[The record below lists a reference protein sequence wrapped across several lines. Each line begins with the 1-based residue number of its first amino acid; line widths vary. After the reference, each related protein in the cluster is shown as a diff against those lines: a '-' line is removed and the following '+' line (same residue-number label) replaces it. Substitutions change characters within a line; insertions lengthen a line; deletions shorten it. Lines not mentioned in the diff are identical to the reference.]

1 MGTDSNS
8 IADGVDIPQRG
19 IGAALRRVH
28 PVWWLNLAI
37 WAAAIALFVGPVAG
51 LPPLHEPHVAWWWL
65 ALGFLVGERCVVHL
79 EFSRNAHSFSLGD
92 VPLVF
97 GLVLATGGDLVI
109 AAVVG
114 PALTLLLDRR
124 LPPIKLFFN
133 LGQFALSVCLATIIC
148 YWLAPV
154 GTDWGP
160 QLAIAVLVGAQVS
173 AIICVALIG
182 AAISL
187 SEGWLGLRQL
197 TRMFATDLTVTVTNS
212 SLGLV
217 AALIVSTEPWA
228 LPLLVVPLLTVF
240 LAYRAYVSERKRG
253 ERLEF
258 LYEANRTLSRS
269 PEIAEALEGLL
280 ARSLDAFRAERA
292 EIILWTPDKPPLRT
306 TLGPGDHKEVMAEV
320 DPEVA
325 IDLQS
330 LVSNDHPVVTLPD
343 AARGSAVAEYMQE
356 RGVHKAMLA
365 MLPGEDRVIGTLML
379 SNRYGVVRD
388 FSADDQKLFETLAN
402 NASVAL
408 QYDRLEQAIARLKD
422 LQQQL
427 RHQAFH
433 DSLTD
438 LPNRALFISS
448 VREALD
454 KAPQE
459 LAVLFIDVDDFK
471 TVNDTLGHAIGD
483 ELLVAVADRLRSC
496 VRPQDE
502 IARLGGDEFAVRLND
517 AVDAEGAAESV
528 AKRIMEAFQ
537 LPIEAG
543 GELLSIRL
551 SVGIASAH
559 QGASDEDELIRH
571 ADMAMYQAK
580 MAGKACFERFDPEAQ
595 AMMLHRRQMKDD
607 LRRAVEN
614 GELTVHYQP
623 IVALATGH
631 AAAAEALV
639 RWEHPERGP
648 DHARR
653 VHPARRGDR
662 HDRRDRPLRAA
673 RGLHAGEALAGRRGR
688 RRAGDHARRAREPQR
703 ARAPPDRPHRHRQ
716 RRDRGGRHPAVGPRA
731 RDHREPAARGRRAQR
746 RRAARAARARRAP
759 RARRLRHRLLV
770 AELPALA
777 AAGHPQDRQAVRGPR
792 GGGVARLL
800 RADDDRPGEGA
811 RARGDRRGHRDRRAG
826 GGAARAAV
834 LLRPGL
840 LPRPARGRH
849 GLAGRRTGFLT
860 RTSVQALSSRSRER
874 RYRH

>member
-1 MGTDSNS
+1 M
-8 IADGVDIPQRG
+8 
-19 IGAALRRVH
+19 
-28 PVWWLNLAI
+28 
-37 WAAAIALFVGPVAG
+37 
-51 LPPLHEPHVAWWWL
+51 
-65 ALGFLVGERCVVHL
+65 
-79 EFSRNAHSFSLGD
+79 
-92 VPLVF
+92 
-97 GLVLATGGDLVI
+97 
-109 AAVVG
+109 
-114 PALTLLLDRR
+114 
-124 LPPIKLFFN
+124 
-133 LGQFALSVCLATIIC
+133 
-148 YWLAPV
+148 
-154 GTDWGP
+154 
-160 QLAIAVLVGAQVS
+160 
-173 AIICVALIG
+173 ALIG

-187 SEGWLGLRQL
+187 SEGWLGFRQL
-197 TRMFATDLTVTVTNS
+197 GRMFATDLTVTVTNS

-240 LAYRAYVSERKRG
+240 LAYRAYVTERKRG

-325 IDLQS
+325 VDLQS
-330 LVSNDHPVVTLPD
+330 LVSNDMPVVTLPD
-343 AARGSAVAEYMQE
+343 AAHGSAIAAYLQE
-356 RGVHKAMLA
+356 RGVQKAMLA

-388 FSADDQKLFETLAN
+388 FSADDLKLFETLAN

-454 KAPQE
+454 TAPEE

-471 TVNDTLGHAIGD
+471 TVNDTLGHAVGD
-483 ELLVAVADRLRSC
+483 ELLVGVADRLRSC

-502 IARLGGDEFAVRLND
+502 IARLGGDEFAVRLHD

-551 SVGIASAH
+551 SVGIASAR

-595 AMMLHRRQMKDD
+595 AVMLHRRQMKDD
-607 LRRAVEN
+607 LRRAVDT

-623 IVALATGH
+623 IVALATGD

-639 RWEHPERGP
+639 RWEHPERGRIMP
-648 DHARR
+648 AEFIPLAEETGMIVAIGRFVLREACLQARR
-653 VHPARRGDR
+653 WQDEKGVLRSVHVNLSALE
-662 HDRRDRPLRAA
+662 LRQSDLIPTGA
-673 RGLHAGEALAGRRGR
+673 
-688 RRAGDHARRAREPQR
+688 
-703 ARAPPDRPHRHRQ
+703 
-716 RRDRGGRHPAVGPRA
+716 RRDRGGRHRPVGPRA
-731 RDHREPAARGRRAQR
+731 GDHREPAARGRRAQR
-746 RRAARAARARRAP
+746 RGAARAARARRAP
-759 RARRLRHRLLV
+759 RARRLRHGLLL

-777 AAGHPQDRQAVRGPR
+777 AAGHPQDRQAVRRPR
-792 GGGVARLL
+792 GGGLARLV
-800 RADDDRPGEGA
+800 RADDDRPRQGA
-811 RARGDRRGHRDRRAG
+811 RARGHRRGHRDGRAG
-826 GGAARAAV
+826 RGAARAAV
-834 LLRPGL
+834 QLRAGL
-840 LPRPARGRH
+840 LPRPPRGRSYVGPGALIGRRRQPITHQEGAVQGKPVARRGRKARGLAWMRDGPAAKAHPPSHFKRH
-849 GLAGRRTGFLT
+849 GGRPVMNKPLAPGRIRWAILCLALAATGVAPATGRGCLARRGHRADGRRQRARRRQGRRPRRGRQGDRRAADHQRLRRRALLRRGRARSRTPTASRPSPSTT
-860 RTSVQALSSRSRER
+860 RSSRRASASRASR
-874 RYRH
+874 RPTRPRWTRRRCGTTRSPTSAAGASASP

>member
-1 MGTDSNS
+1 MGTDSIS
-8 IADGVDIPQRG
+8 IAEGASSTPRG
-19 IGAALRRVH
+19 IRAALSHVH

-37 WAAAIALFVGPVAG
+37 WAAAIALFIGPVND
-51 LPPLHEPHVAWWWL
+51 LPPLHAPHIAWWWL
-65 ALGFLVGERCVVHL
+65 ALGFLIGERCVVHL

-97 GLVLATGGDLVI
+97 GLVLSSGSDLVI

-133 LGQFALSVCLATIIC
+133 LGQFALSVCLATLIC
-148 YWLAPV
+148 SWLAPT

-160 QLAIAVLVGAQVS
+160 QLAIAVIVGAQVS
-173 AIICVALIG
+173 ATTCVALIG

-187 SEGWLGLRQL
+187 SEGWLGFRQL
-197 TRMFATDLTVTVTNS
+197 GRMFATDLTVTVTNS

-217 AALIVSTEPWA
+217 AALIISTEPWA

-325 IDLQS
+325 VDLQS
-330 LVSNDHPVVTLPD
+330 LVSHETPVVTLPD
-343 AARGSAVAEYMQE
+343 AARGAAIATYLQE

-388 FSADDQKLFETLAN
+388 FSSDDLKLFETLAN

-438 LPNRALFISS
+438 LPNRALFIAS
-448 VREALD
+448 VRDALD
-454 KAPQE
+454 EAPEE

-471 TVNDTLGHAIGD
+471 TVNDTLGHAVGD
-483 ELLVAVADRLRSC
+483 ELLVGVADRLRSC

-502 IARLGGDEFAVRLND
+502 IARLGGDEFAVRLHD
-517 AVDAEGAAESV
+517 AHDAESAAESV

-543 GELLSIRL
+543 GELLSVRL
-551 SVGIASAH
+551 SVGIASAR
-559 QGASDEDELIRH
+559 QGAADEDELIRH

-607 LRRAVEN
+607 LRRAVET
-614 GELTVHYQP
+614 GELRVHYQP
-623 IVALATGH
+623 IVALATGD

-639 RWEHPERGP
+639 RWEHPERGQIMP
-648 DHARR
+648 AEFIPLAEETGMIVAIGRFVLREACRQARR
-653 VHPARRGDR
+653 WQDEVGPMRSVHVNLSALELRQADLIDTVRGAIAEAGIDPSDLVLEITESQLLEDAE
-662 HDRRDRPLRAA
+662 HSVAA
-673 RGLHAGEALAGRRGR
+673 LHALRELGVRLALDDFGTGYSSLSYLHSLPLDILKIAKPFVDRVAEASQDSFVRMMIDLAKALELEVIAEGIETAEQVEALRVLQSSFGQGFFL
-688 RRAGDHARRAREPQR
+688 AR
-703 ARAPPDRPHRHRQ
+703 
-716 RRDRGGRHPAVGPRA
+716 
-731 RDHREPAARGRRAQR
+731 PAAA
-746 RRAARAARARRAP
+746 
-759 RARRLRHRLLV
+759 
-770 AELPALA
+770 
-777 AAGHPQDRQAVRGPR
+777 
-792 GGGVARLL
+792 
-800 RADDDRPGEGA
+800 
-811 RARGDRRGHRDRRAG
+811 
-826 GGAARAAV
+826 
-834 LLRPGL
+834 
-840 LPRPARGRH
+840 
-849 GLAGRRTGFLT
+849 
-860 RTSVQALSSRSRER
+860 RTSVQAPSSAADGGR
-874 RYRH
+874 